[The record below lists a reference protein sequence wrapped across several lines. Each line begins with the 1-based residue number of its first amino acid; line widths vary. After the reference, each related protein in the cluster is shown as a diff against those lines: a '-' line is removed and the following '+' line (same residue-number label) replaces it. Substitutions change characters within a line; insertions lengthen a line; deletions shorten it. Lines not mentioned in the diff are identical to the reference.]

1 MFSSLPTFLYFRERI
16 QSTSRPLPHLRT
28 PPIKSNKSS
37 LVQCVLVNIWYFK
50 SNSWYLVP
58 CLWERNRYITHGR
71 ERVEWTPWSNQCL
84 GFFHMSYYW
93 LLFNHFVCLLWHSVL
108 SNLKLKFQICG
119 LQPRSGESVLCTGAP
134 GLPRKKWC
142 MVRISENNYAL
153 IKKFSIHR
161 PFAPLR
167 EKLSVLTK
175 VAQGCHICQGRPY

>member
-1 MFSSLPTFLYFRERI
+1 MCTSQYMVLQIQLMIFNSVSVREEQVYI
-16 QSTSRPLPHLRT
+16 SRSW
-28 PPIKSNKSS
+28 KGWMNA
-37 LVQCVLVNIWYFK
+37 LV
-50 SNSWYLVP
+50 
-58 CLWERNRYITHGR
+58 
-71 ERVEWTPWSNQCL
+71 QCL

-175 VAQGCHICQGRPY
+175 VAQGCHICEGRPY